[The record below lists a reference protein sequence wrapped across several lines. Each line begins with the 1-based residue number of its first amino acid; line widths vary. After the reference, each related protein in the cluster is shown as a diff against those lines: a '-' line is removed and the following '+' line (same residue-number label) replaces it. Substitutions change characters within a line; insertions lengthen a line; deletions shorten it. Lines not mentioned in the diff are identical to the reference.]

1 MPDLM
6 TPAGWLPLA
15 FYLLLGLS
23 RLAYVILEAFYGL
36 AYSLFTYLVMDRMTL
51 WQAAAS
57 PEALWL
63 IFLGACAMLPIIVAS
78 SLFVYRVFGG
88 KAQVADYT

>member
-23 RLAYVILEAFYGL
+23 MLAYVILDGYDLGVGILLRRATDPDKDL
-36 AYSLFTYLVMDRMTL
+36 SL
-51 WQAAAS
+51 
-57 PEALWL
+57 
-63 IFLGACAMLPIIVAS
+63 IHI
-78 SLFVYRVFGG
+78 
-88 KAQVADYT
+88 